1 VSTLEFNSANQRRN
15 AAQMGNISASNDPNQ
30 QIVDVNEQLIR
41 GAEVIGAGDTLGLD
55 RDTTLKLAQRKQK
68 MDELR
73 RQQRKARSER
83 QSSSDARLLADDE
96 LIQDIDAQERAF
108 QKESP
113 QRAADPLEL
122 LQLGADEA
130 DLQQVRAG
138 RIENIKQ
145 VDQAGGGEGGRERR
159 RLQQQIRDR
168 QPQRLNVLLEQRKG
182 KPLRIVDEIPAGTP
196 VPEDLREAVM
206 LQELG
211 LATPEKDTVGY
222 SKIGKEGQRRR
233 NFGNVVKDSDGEIVK
248 ERLSRV
254 KRARP
259 TGQLQNPNDII
270 STDKFLTAKR
280 GSYRGIADDGP
291 EEIRSPQMAPQR
303 AGNNEYRRLVSAVTE
318 GKVQLTDEVAP
329 GKTVLDLLTRMEES
343 QSGKAAL
350 ELAKSEAAKTA
361 IADMRLRKQNARKIL
376 RQVAIEADAVGDPL
390 SPGEAQALLQRLETP
405 EVDSRRKAE
414 REAVDR
420 IGSYGSTNE
429 VIGESQ
435 MSDES
440 WKAKKG
446 RSIST
451 PPVAAEPTI
460 FARNLDIQREIAQP
474 IMSGGEI
481 IGYGAGG
488 EILGNINAPT
498 TDQVLNAPTPRQ
510 QDILDFIVQNMDE
523 PDTGGVRD
531 VVITDATRAFTD
543 RVNRQRLGTFGNEQ
557 VVVPTGIRSLN
568 EAIEVMDQLISQREG
583 VGKTFSRYNPDGPTP
598 LKVPKGERV
607 TINDLMSTIK
617 MDPVENKNLANALY
631 QLALAETIDVN
642 QAGKQ
647 RYAERRGSYQ
657 PVYRPEGAS
666 PSVNLE
672 LQRRGTPAVDLPR
685 QNIIFDSPAGFFYD
699 TVNPTFIRNQQKGP
713 LGPEGKSVTI
723 QPRLREL
730 SDPDAAAPFIGMV
743 AGEEP
748 VGIAGDPNN
757 PNYRYR
763 KGFGQDVALEQGY
776 TDLEKRMNRPFKQS
790 AVDANIATAREVER
804 RQAGGEEDAAV
815 KRIMQQAES
824 ASFDDRMREQAQMDY
839 QQDLRNQKIVKAK
852 LGQQPQAVQ
861 PAPVPQS
868 IAPDPWAETGSVAEP
883 VVSTKSYR
891 ELTPELR
898 AELNRINNPAIAE
911 SENRVQGPRM
921 RTEPRTRQQRIDQI
935 KNIGTKYRK
944 PLTYGSLGAGAY
956 AVLQGILGGGQD
968 DELEVYQ

>member
-1 VSTLEFNSANQRRN
+1 MSTLEFNSANQRRN

-55 RDTTLKLAQRKQK
+55 RDTTLKLARRKQK

-73 RQQRKARSER
+73 KQQRKARSER
-83 QSSSDARLLADDE
+83 QGSSNSRLFSDDE
-96 LIQDIDAQERAF
+96 RIQDIDAQERAF
-108 QKESP
+108 QKELP

-168 QPQRLNVLLEQRKG
+168 QPQRLNVLLEQRQG

-196 VPEDLREAVM
+196 VPEDLREAAM

-211 LATPEKDTVGY
+211 LGSPEKDTVGY
-222 SKIGKEGQRRR
+222 SKINKEGKRRR
-233 NFGNVVKDSDGEIVK
+233 NFGNVVRDSDGEIVK

-259 TGQLQNPNDII
+259 TGQLQNPDDII

-329 GKTVLDLLTRMEES
+329 GKTVLDLLIRMEES

-350 ELAKSEAAKTA
+350 ELAKGEAAKTA
-361 IADMRLRKQNARKIL
+361 IADMRLRKENARKIL
-376 RQVAIEADAVGDPL
+376 RQVAIEADAAGDPL
-390 SPGEAQALLQRLETP
+390 SPGEAQALLQRLERP
-405 EVDSRRKAE
+405 EIDSRRKAE
-414 REAVDR
+414 REAIGQ

-446 RSIST
+446 RTIST
-451 PPVAAEPTI
+451 PPVAAEPII
-460 FARNLDIQREIAQP
+460 FSRNLDISPEIAQP

-488 EILGNINAPT
+488 EILGNINTPT

-510 QDILDFIVQNMDE
+510 QDIVDFIVQNMDE

-543 RVNRQRLGTFGNEQ
+543 RVNRQRQGTFGKES
-557 VVVPTGIRSLN
+557 VVLPTGIRSLN
-568 EAIEVMDQLISQREG
+568 EAVEIMDQLIARREG
-583 VGKTFSRYNPDGPTP
+583 AGKTFSRYNPEGGTP
-598 LKVPKGERV
+598 LKVAKGERA
-607 TINDLMSTIK
+607 TISDLMSTIR

-631 QLALAETIDVN
+631 QLALAESIDIN

-647 RYAERRGSYQ
+647 RYAERQGSYQ
-657 PVYRPEGAS
+657 PVYRPEGGSA
-666 PSVNLE
+666 SVNLE
-672 LQRRGTPAVDLPR
+672 LQRRGIPAVDLPR

-699 TVNPTFIRNQQKGP
+699 TVSPAFIKNQQKAA

-723 QPRLREL
+723 QPRLRAL
-730 SDPDAAAPFIGMV
+730 SDPDAASPFIGMV

-748 VGIAGDPNN
+748 VGIGGDPNN

-763 KGFGQDVALEQGY
+763 KGFGQDVTLEQGY
-776 TDLEKRMNRPFKQS
+776 TDLEKRMKRPFRQS

-804 RQAGGEEDAAV
+804 RHAAGEEDAAV
-815 KRIMQQAES
+815 KRIMRQAES
-824 ASFDDRMREQAQMDY
+824 ASFDDRMRAQDQMDY
-839 QQDLRNQKIVKAK
+839 QQDLRNQSFFKQT
-852 LGQQPQAVQ
+852 LGQQPQPIQQVS
-861 PAPVPQS
+861 VPNS
-868 IAPDPWAETGSVAEP
+868 IAPDPWAETGLVEEP

-898 AELNRINNPAIAE
+898 AQLNQLNNPAIAE
-911 SENRVQGPRM
+911 LENRVQGPTM
-921 RTEPRTRQQRIDQI
+921 STQPRTRQQRIDQI
-935 KNIGTKYRK
+935 KNIGIKYRK

-956 AVLQGILGGGQD
+956 AVLQGILGGGQED
-968 DELEVYQ
+968 KLEEYQ